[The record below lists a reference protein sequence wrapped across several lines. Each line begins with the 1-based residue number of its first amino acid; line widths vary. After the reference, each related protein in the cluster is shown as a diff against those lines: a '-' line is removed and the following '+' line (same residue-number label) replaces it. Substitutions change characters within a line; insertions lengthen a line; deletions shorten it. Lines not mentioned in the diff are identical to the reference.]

1 MLNEL
6 YKKHSDKIVNK
17 SFGKKKKDHNV
28 TICLSSIESINCDH
42 VNLII
47 DFLKH
52 TKIRASSFIHLE
64 DKEIKFQRE
73 ILYVYLSPASN
84 DEEKEEKHNF
94 SLNEFMSLIFQKSEK
109 KKEKEI
115 DKKKGKKI

>member
-1 MLNEL
+1 M
-6 YKKHSDKIVNK
+6 
-17 SFGKKKKDHNV
+17 
-28 TICLSSIESINCDH
+28 SSIEGIDCDR

-84 DEEKEEKHNF
+84 DEEKEEKEEKHNF

-109 KKEKEI
+109 KKKWKWSVKKEMNFI
-115 DKKKGKKI
+115 KK